1 MRWGDNN
8 NVRAQGGGSKK
19 RLITTRANNINE
31 KIGSYEGKKYD
42 KDQQI
47 CVCSSTIGLKY

>member
-1 MRWGDNN
+1 
-8 NVRAQGGGSKK
+8 VRAQGGGSKK
-19 RLITTRANNINE
+19 RLVITRANNINE